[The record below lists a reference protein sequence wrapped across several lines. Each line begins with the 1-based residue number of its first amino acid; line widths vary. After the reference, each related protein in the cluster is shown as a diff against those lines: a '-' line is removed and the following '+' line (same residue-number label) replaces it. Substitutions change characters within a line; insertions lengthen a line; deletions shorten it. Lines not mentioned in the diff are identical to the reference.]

1 MFSFKSK
8 SIENVN
14 ASLRKSGNRARE
26 ARKGLLT
33 ELKEVCTSIR
43 PKFPPSSVSPDI
55 TTTDTIASIRT
66 RIENLATLS
75 TLRDHESR
83 LKQKY
88 HSIFEPIPHVDDLP
102 TTVTAKIQLID
113 AAKSISSRS
122 YRCPRKFRSAW
133 QTLIQKHLD
142 SGKIRPSDSPY
153 ASPSFVIPK
162 SDPNALPRWVADY
175 RQLNDNTVVDA
186 HPLPRI
192 DDILADCAK
201 GRIWGKIDMT
211 DSFFQTRMEEDSIKL
226 TAITTP
232 FGLYEW
238 TVMPQGLKNSPAI
251 HQRRVTSALRHLI
264 GKICYVYVDDI
275 IIWSKT
281 IEEHIANVERVLL
294 ALRMARLYCNPNKC
308 ELFTLNVHFLGH
320 SISSDGI
327 SADDKKVD
335 RILDWPTPKT
345 LKELQAF
352 LGLVRYV
359 AAFLPRLAELTDI
372 LTGLTSN
379 CREKDHLPW
388 ESHHQTAFDAIKTLV
403 SSRECL
409 TVIDHDLLDSHKIF
423 VTTDASD
430 RCSGAVL
437 SFGTTWESARPVSF
451 DSSTF
456 KNAELNYPVHEKELL
471 AIIRALKKWRV
482 DLLGVPFVI
491 MTDHRTLENFHSQ
504 PDLSR
509 RQARWM
515 EFFSQFDCKI
525 VYVAGER
532 NTVADA
538 LSRRTD
544 LLEPKDIQS
553 RRHLDTSTEAIPTS
567 RHPYAYCPDSDD
579 DLDLPILCI
588 LPDSV
593 WFGAQALAQ
602 CPFGE
607 YSPPIATTIEITS
620 DSSLLQ
626 TIRDGYSTDA
636 WCKDLPSIA
645 SSMTSVRLDP
655 SSKLWYI
662 GNRLIIPRAG
672 NIREELFRLAHD
684 NLGHFGF
691 DKSYASLRECYYWPH
706 MRRDLE
712 KSYVP
717 ACDECQRNKS
727 STQKKPGPL
736 HPLPIP
742 DRRFSS
748 VAMDFIGPLPED
760 DGSNCILTITDRLG
774 ADIRIIPCR
783 TDLTAAGCAQLFFDH
798 WYCENGLPDDIVS
811 DRDHLFVSKFW
822 EALRTLSGVRLRM
835 STSYHPESD
844 GSSERS
850 NKTVIQMLRYHVERN
865 QKGWKRAL
873 PRIRFEIMNTVN
885 SSIGMSGFQLRSGF
899 SPRLIP
905 PLVPSL
911 PATSSEHEFNAHE
924 FLTNIQVDVLEA
936 QDCLLSA
943 KIDQLNDRVML
954 KTKHRK
960 NEYKRKGE
968 KRAAK
973 FFPRYDGPYT
983 ITDVHPEFSAYTLDL
998 PPTLDIFPTF
1008 HADQLKLYTDN
1019 DPTLFPN
1026 REFPRPGPI
1035 VSADGLLELEVDRI
1049 LDERK
1054 VGRGRRYLVRWRGY
1068 GPEFDSWEP
1077 GRSLQECEALDIWE
1091 GIVEG

>member
-1 MFSFKSK
+1 M
-8 SIENVN
+8 
-14 ASLRKSGNRARE
+14 
-26 ARKGLLT
+26 
-33 ELKEVCTSIR
+33 
-43 PKFPPSSVSPDI
+43 D
-55 TTTDTIASIRT
+55 
-66 RIENLATLS
+66 
-75 TLRDHESR
+75 
-83 LKQKY
+83 
-88 HSIFEPIPHVDDLP
+88 
-102 TTVTAKIQLID
+102 
-113 AAKSISSRS
+113 
-122 YRCPRKFRSAW
+122 
-133 QTLIQKHLD
+133 
-142 SGKIRPSDSPY
+142 
-153 ASPSFVIPK
+153 
-162 SDPNALPRWVADY
+162 
-175 RQLNDNTVVDA
+175 
-186 HPLPRI
+186 
-192 DDILADCAK
+192 
-201 GRIWGKIDMT
+201 
-211 DSFFQTRMEEDSIKL
+211 EDSIKL

-275 IIWSKT
+275 IIWSKSL
-281 IEEHIANVERVLL
+281 EEHIANVERVLL
-294 ALRMARLYCNPNKC
+294 ALRMARLYCNPKKC
-308 ELFTLNVHFLGH
+308 ELFSFNVHFLGH
-320 SISSDGI
+320 SISAEGI
-327 SADDKKVD
+327 AADDKKVE

-345 LKELQAF
+345 VKELQAF

-379 CREKDHLPW
+379 CVDKNRLAW
-388 ESHHQTAFDAIKTLV
+388 EPRHQSAFDDIKSLV
-403 SSRECL
+403 TSRECL
-409 TVIDHDLLDSHKIF
+409 TVIDHDQLDTHKIF

-437 SFGTTWESARPVSF
+437 SFGTSWETARPVSF

-525 VYVAGER
+525 VYVAGDK
-532 NTVADA
+532 NSVADA
-538 LSRRTD
+538 LSRRSD
-544 LLEPKDIQS
+544 LCLPSEEP
-553 RRHLDTSTEAIPTS
+553 TSGFHVHSSAEAIPTS

-579 DLDLPILCI
+579 DPDLPILCI
-588 LPDSV
+588 LPDSS
-593 WFGAQALAQ
+593 WFSARALAHFL
-602 CPFGE
+602 PADTPP
-607 YSPPIATTIEITS
+607 PPIGAVLEITS
-620 DSSLLQ
+620 DASLLDD
-626 TIRDGYSTDA
+626 IRTGYTTDK
-636 WCKDLPSIA
+636 WCKDLPSMA
-645 SSMTSVRLDP
+645 SSMPLIRRDP
-655 SSKLWYI
+655 ISKLWYI
-662 GNRLIIPRAG
+662 GDRLIVPRVA

-691 DKSYASLRECYYWPH
+691 DKSYAALREAYYWPH

-712 KSYVP
+712 KAYVP

-727 STQKKPGPL
+727 STQKKAGPL
-736 HPLPIP
+736 HPLPVP

-760 DGSNCILTITDRLG
+760 NGSNCILTITDRLG
-774 ADIRIIPCR
+774 ADIRIVPCR
-783 TDLTAAGCAQLFFDH
+783 TDLTASECAQLFFDS
-798 WYCENGLPDDIVS
+798 WYCENGLPDDIVC

-822 EALRTLSGVRLRM
+822 EALRSLSGVRLRM
-835 STSYHPESD
+835 STSYHPETD

-850 NKTVIQMLRYHVERN
+850 NKTVVQMLRYHVERN

-905 PLVPSL
+905 PLVPDL
-911 PATSSEHEFNAHE
+911 PPRSSEHEFDAHA

-943 KIDQLNDRVML
+943 KLDQARAHNRHRRADPVFQLHDRVLL

-983 ITDVHPEFSAYTLDL
+983 ITDVHPQFSAYTLDL
-998 PPTLDIFPTF
+998 PASLNIFPTF
-1008 HADQLKLYTDN
+1008 HADELKLYTDN
-1019 DPTLFPN
+1019 DPNLFPN

-1035 VSADGLLELEVDRI
+1035 VTADGLLELEVDRI

-1077 GRSLQECEALDIWE
+1077 GRSLQQCEALDVWE
-1091 GIVEG
+1091 GLA